1 MLSVTG
7 QAKVELR
14 KLLTDHA
21 DHPEMALRLTS
32 STAGQFGLIVD
43 IETAGDQVVEDE
55 GYEVLLVEPGLAAKL
70 EEHVLAF
77 ENKNFVIVKGPLSA
91 FNKSV
96 VTLNGKGEKR

>member
-14 KLLTDHA
+14 KLLTDRV
-21 DHPEMALRLTS
+21 DYPDVALRLTS

-43 IETAGDQVVEDE
+43 TETAEDQVVEDE
-55 GYEVLLVEPGLAAKL
+55 GYKVLLVEPDLAANL

-77 ENKNFVIVKGPLSA
+77 EDKKFVIVKGPLSA
-91 FNKSV
+91 FNKRV
-96 VTLNGKGEKR
+96 VTLNGKEKKR